1 MIWTDSESSET
12 AILLIGTSEVV
23 VEVSSTLVVE
33 GLVVVEVSST
43 NVVDVVTAASH
54 SELVFETD
62 RKDENT
68 IKAKIKLVTYLLFI
82 VTKHLY
88 SCS

>member
-43 NVVDVVTAASH
+43 NAVSYTH
-54 SELVFETD
+54 LTLP
-62 RKDENT
+62 T
-68 IKAKIKLVTYLLFI
+68 I
-82 VTKHLY
+82 
-88 SCS
+88 CSV

>member
-33 GLVVVEVSST
+33 GLVVVDL
-43 NVVDVVTAASH
+43 VVGLWIQPA
-54 SELVFETD
+54 
-62 RKDENT
+62 RR
-68 IKAKIKLVTYLLFI
+68 
-82 VTKHLY
+82 
-88 SCS
+88 

>member
-33 GLVVVEVSST
+33 GLVVVDVYST
-43 NVVDVVTAASH
+43 NVVDVVTADSD
-54 SELVFETD
+54 SELVFETY

-68 IKAKIKLVTYLLFI
+68 IKAKIKLVIYLLFI
-82 VTKHLY
+82 ITKHLY

>member
-43 NVVDVVTAASH
+43 NVVDVVTADSD
-54 SELVFETD
+54 SELVFETY

-68 IKAKIKLVTYLLFI
+68 IKAKIKLVIYLLFI
-82 VTKHLY
+82 ITKHLY